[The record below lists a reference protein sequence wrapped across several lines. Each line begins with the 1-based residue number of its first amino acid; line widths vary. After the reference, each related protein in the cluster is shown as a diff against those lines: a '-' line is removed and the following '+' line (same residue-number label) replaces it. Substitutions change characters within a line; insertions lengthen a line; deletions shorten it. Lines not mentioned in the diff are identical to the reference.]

1 MHRPTSTSDSGS
13 AALIKG
19 NLFILIATI
28 FFGVNI
34 PVVKFLIPQ
43 WMTAMDVSVF
53 RLGGACIL
61 FWIASA
67 FMKPQRIDHED
78 WKSLL
83 LGGAIGLFSFIY
95 LFNLSLSYG
104 NPIDISIIMTLPPVF
119 VILIDAVFRHRK
131 ISRLEI
137 IGIIIAFA
145 GAVIVIMSAG
155 NRDSHS
161 SSLAGDLLALASA
174 LCYALYLIFTERP
187 SKKYHP
193 VSMLRWIFLFAAI
206 PASILLPDLF
216 HAKIVHDYSLQPW
229 LMIGFV
235 IVCPTFLAYFLVSP
249 AIKIIGSELVSIYQ
263 YLVPVIATIAS
274 VAMGLCNIHWQQ
286 IAAVVIIISG
296 MSITTV
302 ASRRQSSA
310 IHK

>member
-1 MHRPTSTSDSGS
+1 
-13 AALIKG
+13 
-19 NLFILIATI
+19 
-28 FFGVNI
+28 
-34 PVVKFLIPQ
+34 
-43 WMTAMDVSVF
+43 
-53 RLGGACIL
+53 
-61 FWIASA
+61 
-67 FMKPQRIDHED
+67 
-78 WKSLL
+78 
-83 LGGAIGLFSFIY
+83 
-95 LFNLSLSYG
+95 
-104 NPIDISIIMTLPPVF
+104 
-119 VILIDAVFRHRK
+119 
-131 ISRLEI
+131 
-137 IGIIIAFA
+137 
-145 GAVIVIMSAG
+145 
-155 NRDSHS
+155 
-161 SSLAGDLLALASA
+161 
-174 LCYALYLIFTERP
+174 
-187 SKKYHP
+187 
-193 VSMLRWIFLFAAI
+193 MLRWIFLFAAI